1 MHYILNG
8 HELVPAD
15 LFLWAMWYESADRRV
30 RYDEVGD
37 VRVSTIFLGIR
48 DAIFETKVFGGPHD
62 EYVAH
67 SDTWDE
73 AEKAHELALWFV
85 REDAGR

>member
-1 MHYILNG
+1 MYYILNG

-15 LFLWAMWYESADRRV
+15 LYQWATWYDSADHQV

-48 DAIFETKVFGGPHD
+48 GVIFETMVFGGPYD
-62 EYVAH
+62 MRVAH

-73 AEKAHELALWFV
+73 AEKAHELALELV
-85 REDAGR
+85 RG